1 VCVGARVC
9 VCVGQYTIVMVE
21 VTTQECVYN
30 ISYINTFYNIPPQ
43 AEGGGSTRNL
53 K

>member
-1 VCVGARVC
+1 MCVCVCVC

-21 VTTQECVYN
+21 VTTQEYIYN
-30 ISYINTFYNIPPQ
+30 ISYIQYFLY
-43 AEGGGSTRNL
+43 